1 MKKPE
6 DEYRNLVQKVA
17 REVFLKQREVIRDVK
32 ESQIR
37 EEEKAE
43 IVLQMIKMI
52 CDSHLT

>member
-1 MKKPE
+1 MKRPE

-43 IVLQMIKMI
+43 IILQMIKMI